1 MCAYLLDT
9 SVLSALLDSDH
20 PKHDEALAAMGKMAP
35 NSMKYVS
42 AISLAELRFGVR
54 WPELKS
60 GSHAP
65 RLRGVLTDA
74 GKYAVL
80 DVTKQTAE
88 AYGELK
94 ARMAV
99 KYLRNTPPPRW
110 IEDWEDGSTGKKLQ
124 IDEND
129 LWQCAQAKE
138 RGLVF
143 VTADKGIRRIAA
155 ADPALSI
162 RVV

>member
-1 MCAYLLDT
+1 MR
-9 SVLSALLDSDH
+9 
-20 PKHDEALAAMGKMAP
+20 KMAP
-35 NSMKYVS
+35 NSMQYVS

-54 WPELKS
+54 WAEQKS

-65 RLRGVLTDA
+65 RLRGVLTNA
-74 GKYAVL
+74 EEYAVL
-80 DVTKQTAE
+80 DVTRQTAE

-94 ARMAV
+94 SLMAV
-99 KYLRNTPPPRW
+99 KYLKNKPPPRW

-138 RGLVF
+138 RNLVF
-143 VTADKGIRRIAA
+143 VTTDKGIRRIAA
-155 ADPALSI
+155 ADPALRLCI
-162 RVV
+162 A